1 MESQVVFVLNVG
13 LMEYFARKGL
23 KLEEFG
29 LLLLLSKQRNDLLEC
44 YLRRSITVEQKAAMF
59 QALVRKQLV
68 VVKDNNS
75 FRLED
80 YEITEIGR
88 AILTDTEASTNV
100 VEVVGDILN
109 IPTEDR
115 TEFDVFVEKYLELFP
130 KGVKNGGNK
139 PLRSNVT
146 DTKAKMI
153 KFMNKYKH
161 PQETI
166 LRATEQFVERLRG
179 TYMYCPTAEYFI
191 MKDGSSALA
200 TECDAIKNG
209 LGDSELIDPF
219 LKRM

>member
-1 MESQVVFVLNVG
+1 MESQVVLVINKG

-23 KLEEFG
+23 KLEEFS
-29 LLLLLSKQRNDLLEC
+29 LLLLLSRQRVDLLES
-44 YLRRSITVEQKAAMF
+44 YLRRNLTAEQKAATF

-68 VVKDNNS
+68 VTKDNNS

-80 YEITEIGR
+80 YEITEEGR
-88 AILTDTEASTNV
+88 AILTDTEASTNM
-100 VEVVGDILN
+100 VEIVATSLN

-161 PQETI
+161 SQGTI
-166 LRATEQFVERLRG
+166 LEATSRFIERLRG
-179 TYMYCPTAEYFI
+179 VYTYCPTAEYFI

-200 TECDAIKNG
+200 TECDGARDG
-209 LGDSELIDPF
+209 TDELIDPF